1 MNYAEYKFSQLL
13 SVYDEEFKNAPHDE
27 QYYSAMRLY
36 QDFMSS
42 SYNRV
47 SKAEYD
53 CMCDYLS
60 ANAHKDA
67 QLVDDIVESLKQFDG
82 INAEIW
88 KYVSE
93 KMGYAVHKMVRVI
106 DKDGVDDEALE
117 IIEPIMYFKRSYL
130 LDGDGFV
137 ELSNSKGEVVNIWAS
152 RIKSL

>member
-13 SVYDEEFKNAPHDE
+13 CVYDDEFKNAPHDE

-42 SYNRV
+42 RYNRV

-67 QLVDDIVESLKQFDG
+67 QLVDYIVESLKQFDG

>member
-1 MNYAEYKFSQLL
+1 MNYAEYLFSQLL
-13 SVYDEEFKNAPHDE
+13 SVYDDEFKNAPHQE

-36 QDFMSS
+36 KDYMSS

-82 INAEIW
+82 INAEVWHKLSKI
-88 KYVSE
+88 
-93 KMGYAVHKMVRVI
+93 MGF
-106 DKDGVDDEALE
+106 DFTTL
-117 IIEPIMYFKRSYL
+117 
-130 LDGDGFV
+130 
-137 ELSNSKGEVVNIWAS
+137 
-152 RIKSL
+152 